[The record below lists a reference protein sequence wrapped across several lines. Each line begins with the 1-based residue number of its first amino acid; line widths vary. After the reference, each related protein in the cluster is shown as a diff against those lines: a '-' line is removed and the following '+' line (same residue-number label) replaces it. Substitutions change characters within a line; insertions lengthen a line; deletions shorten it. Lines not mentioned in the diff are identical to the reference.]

1 MTGKNEQFSELNR
14 KSMDAA
20 MRMARLSM
28 ENSQRIMALQSEL
41 AKEMFQSGI
50 KNATAQASAG
60 DPQALMKLRTQYAQ
74 ETTQRM
80 VAVAQQIAEIS
91 NAARAELA
99 RLVSEQ
105 MASGN
110 QDMAESMQA
119 IMKTLPGETPNVME
133 SFQQTIATAT
143 AAFEQLSKAST
154 AAMSNAAGTVKKATG
169 GAKRK

>member
-1 MTGKNEQFSELNR
+1 MTGKNEQFSELSR

-20 MRMARLSM
+20 MHMARLSM

-119 IMKTLPGETPNVME
+119 IMKTLPGATPNVME